1 MGTGGAERRAG
12 GRGGGVGERRSP
24 LASGFEGARGRKD
37 SKGVGGLGMGLRAG
51 VEGTIG
57 GWEGRASL
65 ISSMGVA
72 RARL

>member
-1 MGTGGAERRAG
+1 M
-12 GRGGGVGERRSP
+12 
-24 LASGFEGARGRKD
+24 SGFEGARGRKD

-57 GWEGRASL
+57 GCEGRASL
-65 ISSMGVA
+65 ISSMGVD